1 MIISEYYR
9 RNLKTAGLSLSI
21 VVDVNGRRLKPIKEE
36 RSKSG
41 AHGEDLYLINN
52 PVYVLRY
59 NVSNSG
65 KVSWSIVYVD
75 PNNIDQLYKRV
86 YFKDLPLTIMKRIV
100 KECEKEGLEIYP
112 WEEEV
117 VEQR

>member
-9 RNLKTAGLSLSI
+9 RNLKYPGLSLSI
-21 VVDVNGRRLKPIKEE
+21 VVTETGKRLKPIKEE

-75 PNNIDQLYKRV
+75 PNNIDQLYRRV
-86 YFKDLPLTIMKRIV
+86 YFKDLPLKIMKAIV
-100 KECEKEGLEIYP
+100 KEALKEGIEIYP
-112 WEEEV
+112 WDEV
-117 VEQR
+117 SE